1 MMKTET
7 PRTFG
12 NSNQNG
18 RKIQKL
24 HSSRERRPVGKTS
37 KPYAPFISKPETER
51 TFQHKT
57 TFTFYKKRKTED
69 NPFLFKKNIINFR
82 ANQNTVYTTAKPKCP
97 SCLPQVCSYFQ
108 TRARWIDVF
117 SFNFGH
123 VFLFVMWQRHIFGPW
138 YTTDLRNAPFFCVF
152 WSVEYDNHVHGA
164 YIMLCIFEHESC
176 FSFHL
181 RTIFNPYQY
190 PIYFFFIRLL
200 NSYLSFSYSTSV

>member
-12 NSNQNG
+12 KSNQNG

-24 HSSRERRPVGKTS
+24 HSSRERSQLEKLRN
-37 KPYAPFISKPETER
+37 R
-51 TFQHKT
+51 THLSFQNR
-57 TFTFYKKRKTED
+57 KRKEHSNTK
-69 NPFLFKKNIINFR
+69 PLLLFIEIEKPKITLSYLKKNTVNFR

-190 PIYFFFIRLL
+190 PIYFFYTLTQFLPKL
-200 NSYLSFSYSTSV
+200 